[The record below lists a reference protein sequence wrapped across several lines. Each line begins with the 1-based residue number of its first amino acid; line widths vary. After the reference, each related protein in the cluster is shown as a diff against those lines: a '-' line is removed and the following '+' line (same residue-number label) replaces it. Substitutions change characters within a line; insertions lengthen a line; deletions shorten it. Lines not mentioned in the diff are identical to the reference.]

1 MKRKASYTIE
11 AAIVLPIFIFVCAS
25 ILVFFQILKVEWGV
39 AVSLN
44 ETAREVAV
52 AGGASSDKENTN
64 NGEKLKQA
72 AVLLAKARIAAH
84 NVPLSI
90 VQLGIVGMNFSKS
103 SVDEENVELV
113 VSYKVVLPV
122 SYFGRR
128 EMSFSQRALAHRWV
142 GFDPKDG
149 IGGEVDGDS
158 VYVTATGSAYHKS
171 LSCSYLNPSIRPVS
185 LSSVSSL
192 RNTSGHKYYKCPLC
206 KGSAQTVYITK
217 YGENYHTTTGCS
229 GLKRTIRSTTEEKAK
244 EQGYHACSKCSK

>member
-1 MKRKASYTIE
+1 MNKKRVVF
-11 AAIVLPIFIFVCAS
+11 AIVLFI
-25 ILVFFQILKVEWGV
+25 VFGLF
-39 AVSLN
+39 AYTFAN
-44 ETAREVAV
+44 PRNNNN
-52 AGGASSDKENTN
+52 ENTN

-185 LSSVSSL
+185 LSSVSSM
-192 RNTSGHKYYKCPLC
+192 
-206 KGSAQTVYITK
+206 
-217 YGENYHTTTGCS
+217 
-229 GLKRTIRSTTEEKAK
+229 RTLSSFICAISSEVVPDIPFNIR
-244 EQGYHACSKCSK
+244 